1 MKLFQLLPKKLY
13 DFACNLPRGPAGP
26 AHGERRTKRAASVAN
41 TPQSTETQGMG
52 TGVRRNAPNGE
63 APRPLRSFVSSWRR
77 SVTGARESR
86 YTIVM
91 NAYPELRLRRVRR
104 TAGIRALFDLEIPGP
119 AKWCWPMFVV
129 PGTGIKEEI
138 ASMPGQFHWS
148 VDRVCE
154 AVEPVVRQ
162 GIGSVLLFGQTDRP
176 KDNGGS
182 SAWDDR
188 GVVQQAVRA
197 LKRAFPGLTVM
208 TDVCLCAYTSHGHC
222 APLRPDGS
230 IDNDAACDCLAK
242 VALSHAAA
250 GADVVAPSAMMDGQ
264 IAAIRAA
271 LAENAFDD
279 TLLMAYS
286 TKFASACYGP
296 FRDAEG
302 SAPQP
307 FPGAPT
313 DRKGYQASF
322 ANPRNALLESALDEQ
337 EGADILMVKPALFY
351 TDMIAAVKARTLLPV
366 AAYNVSGEYSML
378 IATARAGWGDLRELV
393 RESTLALTRAGTDLI
408 ISYWANRYDELLA

>member
-1 MKLFQLLPKKLY
+1 MFSRICGSITLAVSGCSDKL
-13 DFACNLPRGPAGP
+13 A
-26 AHGERRTKRAASVAN
+26 
-41 TPQSTETQGMG
+41 
-52 TGVRRNAPNGE
+52 
-63 APRPLRSFVSSWRR
+63 
-77 SVTGARESR
+77 ESR
-86 YTIVM
+86 YTIGM

-104 TAGIRALFDLEIPGP
+104 TAGIRAMFDLEIPGP

-162 GIGSVLLFGQTDRP
+162 GVVSVLLFGQTDRP

-182 SAWDDR
+182 SAWDER

-197 LKRAFPGLTVM
+197 LKRAFPELTVM

-307 FPGAPT
+307 FPGAPA

-366 AAYNVSGEYSML
+366 AAYNVSGEYAML
-378 IATARAGWGDLRELV
+378 IATARAGWGDGRPPRTGPRKCPGPHPRRLRPHH
-393 RESTLALTRAGTDLI
+393 
-408 ISYWANRYDELLA
+408 LLLGQPL

>member
-1 MKLFQLLPKKLY
+1 
-13 DFACNLPRGPAGP
+13 
-26 AHGERRTKRAASVAN
+26 
-41 TPQSTETQGMG
+41 
-52 TGVRRNAPNGE
+52 
-63 APRPLRSFVSSWRR
+63 
-77 SVTGARESR
+77 
-86 YTIVM
+86 M
-91 NAYPELRLRRVRR
+91 NAYPDLRLRRVRR
-104 TAGIRALFDLEIPGP
+104 TPGIRAMFDLEVPGP
-119 AKWCWPMFVV
+119 AKWCWPTFLV
-129 PGTGIKEEI
+129 PGSGVRREI
-138 ASMPGQFHWS
+138 PSMPGQFQWS
-148 VDRVCE
+148 ADRICE

-162 GIGSVLLFGQTDRP
+162 GVGSVLLFGQSDLP

-182 SAWDDR
+182 AAWDDR
-188 GVVQQAVRA
+188 APVQQAIRS
-197 LKRAFPGLTVM
+197 LKRAFPGLTVL

-230 IDNDAACDCLAK
+230 PDNDAACACLAK

-250 GADVVAPSAMMDGQ
+250 GADGVAPSAMMDGQ

-271 LAENAFDD
+271 LREEGFEE

-286 TKFASACYGP
+286 TKFCSACYGP

-302 SAPQP
+302 SAPRP
-307 FPGAPT
+307 VPGMPA

-337 EGADILMVKPALFY
+337 EGADLLMVKPALFY

-378 IATARAGWGDLRELV
+378 IATARAGWGDLGDLV
-393 RESTLALTRAGTDLI
+393 REGTLALTRAGADLI
-408 ISYWANRYDELLA
+408 ISYWASRYEEFFGKRA